1 MKLFESLRNVTI
13 EREVEDAYNSK
24 IQKYYGCFISHPYA
38 CDGLVEKDNLKL
50 LIEYK
55 YDVDM
60 MSSISRA
67 NVIIQTVFYM
77 KQFELHG
84 ERLPNVIFYADKNE
98 CFVLH
103 SNCLIKYL
111 SEENVDWNTAPS
123 QAYMKYVDFVL
134 KIAEDKDV
142 NPYVFDV
149 NADFEFKTVIDKIED
164 LSKNTVRL
172 VHITEHNIQKAYM
185 GFEKK
190 VYSSKNKLGSKE
202 IVSLFV
208 NILMNRDE
216 YYLHPN
222 KKNCLVTPKGNIFIK
237 SENFNAFFSHFE
249 KIYSPKEKA
258 KFTEIADRLIEDEDR
273 RKSGDFWTPSVF
285 VDYAHKRIAKVFGEN
300 WKDEYVVWDCCCGT
314 KNLTRDYNFK
324 ELYCST
330 LFQSELDMSTK
341 YNTNSVSF
349 QFDFLND
356 DLEKIPVGL
365 MNALKENK
373 KIIFLMNP
381 PYGKGA
387 ENGICKGV
395 TKTKINEIM
404 VNKKLGK
411 GSANLYA
418 QFLYRIMLIKEK
430 FNLTDCNLS
439 FFCNPNYM
447 TGNDFNKI
455 LKLIEDNFVYKDGFL
470 FNAGHFADC
479 ASTWGINFSI
489 WTDSTIDN

>member
-134 KIAEDKDV
+134 KIAEDKDI

-149 NADFEFKTVIDKIED
+149 NSDFEFKTVIDKIED

-222 KKNCLVTPKGNIFIK
+222 KKNCLVTPRVI
-237 SENFNAFFSHFE
+237 SSSRARTSMR
-249 KIYSPKEKA
+249 SS
-258 KFTEIADRLIEDEDR
+258 LISRRYTRRR
-273 RKSGDFWTPSVF
+273 RKPSSP
-285 VDYAHKRIAKVFGEN
+285 R
-300 WKDEYVVWDCCCGT
+300 
-314 KNLTRDYNFK
+314 L
-324 ELYCST
+324 
-330 LFQSELDMSTK
+330 
-341 YNTNSVSF
+341 
-349 QFDFLND
+349 
-356 DLEKIPVGL
+356 P
-365 MNALKENK
+365 
-373 KIIFLMNP
+373 
-381 PYGKGA
+381 
-387 ENGICKGV
+387 
-395 TKTKINEIM
+395 
-404 VNKKLGK
+404 
-411 GSANLYA
+411 
-418 QFLYRIMLIKEK
+418 
-430 FNLTDCNLS
+430 TD
-439 FFCNPNYM
+439 
-447 TGNDFNKI
+447 
-455 LKLIEDNFVYKDGFL
+455 
-470 FNAGHFADC
+470 
-479 ASTWGINFSI
+479 
-489 WTDSTIDN
+489 